1 MKGTVY
7 KAVLVVLL
15 STVSGNAAP
24 AWVKISIVGPTT
36 GYVDP
41 ETIVRE
47 GDTVKM
53 MALMDY
59 ATPPDKNE
67 IYLSTRRLS
76 EYDCKERKQRA
87 VTVAAYSGHMGT
99 GDLVNSASDPS
110 RDWRPLVPGSVAET
124 MWKVAC
130 SKRGRVT

>member
-1 MKGTVY
+1 MKGAVY
-7 KAVLVVLL
+7 KTVLVVLL
-15 STVSGNAAP
+15 AMVCGNAAP
-24 AWVKISIVGPTT
+24 AWVKISISGSTT
-36 GYVDP
+36 GYADP

-67 IYLSTRRLS
+67 IYLSTRKLS
-76 EYDCKERKQRA
+76 EYDCKEQKQRT

-99 GDLVNSASDPS
+99 GDLVNSATDPS
-110 RDWRPLVPGSVAET
+110 RDWRPLIPGSVAEIL
-124 MWKVAC
+124 WKVAC
-130 SKRGRVT
+130 APRGHAT